1 MQGNDPSSDGST
13 QIAYGRC
20 ISGIHYAV
28 PYDGTYDYVGTLQQD
43 GTYSIVI
50 HSNTSG
56 GANADTFLEGEMWG
70 TQQMGEIHLRYNPK
84 ATVRFTKTS
93 ADVEIT
99 KGNGTYSLK
108 GAVYD
113 IYRASDGAKVTSITT
128 DEHGHASCELTP
140 NTSYYAIEVKAP
152 AGFSLNNQRVDFST
166 GDSEARSPSPTR
178 RGPYGSSSPKRIPL
192 RAGKRRWE
200 HRSRVLSFA

>member
-1 MQGNDPSSDGST
+1 MTMWELSSRTARIPSSST
-13 QIAYGRC
+13 PTRA
-20 ISGIHYAV
+20 AV
-28 PYDGTYDYVGTLQQD
+28 QRD
-43 GTYSIVI
+43 
-50 HSNTSG
+50 
-56 GANADTFLEGEMWG
+56 AFLEGEMWG

-84 ATVRFTKTS
+84 VTVRFTKTS

-152 AGFSLNNQRVDFST
+152 AGFSLNKQRIEFST
-166 GDSEARSPSPTR
+166 GDSEGSVPLSDKAGTVR
-178 RGPYGSSSPKRIPL
+178 SSSPKRIPP